1 MHLYCKFIQ
10 NIGSILTKKNDNL
23 SRTSNPVQQGS
34 SRLEGNIGN
43 VKFDPTA
50 YSIENMYDNK
60 AYKYAIEGREAQ
72 SAEILEEFQERYKNY
87 RINWTKQPQECIDQ
101 KVDNN
106 HLFELGYKPLCL
118 DIETAS
124 ICDLACPFCYREF
137 IATPDKTMKQCLAEK
152 LILEAGDLEVPS
164 IKFNW
169 RGEPLLNPRLP
180 ELIDCAKK
188 AGVLE
193 TMINTNATNLNEKKS
208 RQIIEAGL
216 DVMIYSFDGGSKET
230 YEKNRP
236 GRFKKNTFDAVYK
249 NIKNFSEM
257 RNKMGSKF
265 PRTRIQMILTEDT
278 FPEQENFYELF
289 REYVDEVLVNT
300 YSERG
305 GSLSELNAEQLN
317 DYNNA
322 KKRSGISG
330 EVPFMRDSSGE
341 IWISTSRLG
350 CEQPYQRL
358 MITYDGRVGMC
369 CYDWGSKHPV
379 GFVDDESFA
388 EPDAPYQDIILRVKN
403 DDKGFE
409 LLKDVKM
416 PKTFNYPKAK
426 VSTIRELWVGE
437 EINKVRE
444 LHQNKQVDAVPICT
458 GCTFKDTY
466 NWVKA

>member
-1 MHLYCKFIQ
+1 MKI
-10 NIGSILTKKNDNL
+10 SKDNL

-34 SRLEGNIGN
+34 TRLENKKERI
-43 VKFDPTA
+43 KFDPTA

-60 AYKYAIEGREAQ
+60 AYKYAIEGNETQ
-72 SAEILEEFQERYKNY
+72 SEEILQKFKKEYATY
-87 RINWTKQPQECIDQ
+87 RVNWTRQPQECIDK

-106 HLFELGYKPLCL
+106 KLFELGYKPLCL

-124 ICDLACPFCYREF
+124 ICDLACPFCYREY
-137 IATPDKTMKQCLAEK
+137 IATPDKTMDKCLAEK
-152 LILEAGDLEVPS
+152 LINEAGELSIPS

-169 RGEPLLNPRLP
+169 RGEPLLNPKLP

-188 AGVLE
+188 AGILE
-193 TMINTNATNLNEKKS
+193 TIINTNATTLNEKKAK
-208 RQIIEAGL
+208 QIIESGL

-236 GRFKKNTFDAVYK
+236 GRFKKNTFDKVYS
-249 NIKNFSEM
+249 NIKTFSET
-257 RNKMGSKF
+257 RKKMGRKF
-265 PRTRIQMILTEDT
+265 PRTRIQMILTKET
-278 FPEQENFYELF
+278 FPEQDSFYDLF
-289 REYVDEVLVNT
+289 SEYVDEVLVNT

-305 GSLSELNAEQLN
+305 GSLSELNTEQLN
-317 DYNNA
+317 TYNEA
-322 KKRSGISG
+322 KKRYGVSG
-330 EVPFMRDSSGE
+330 EIPFMRDSAGE
-341 IWISTSRLG
+341 MWIAPSRLG

-379 GFVDDESFA
+379 GFVDDSSFA
-388 EPDAPYQDIILRVKN
+388 QPDAPYEDIILRVKN

-416 PKTFNYPKAK
+416 PKTYNYPKTE
-426 VSTIRELWVGE
+426 VSTIKELWVGS

-444 LHQNKQVDAVPICT
+444 LHQNGRVDDVNICN
-458 GCTFKDTY
+458 GCTFKDTFH
-466 NWVKA
+466 WVKA